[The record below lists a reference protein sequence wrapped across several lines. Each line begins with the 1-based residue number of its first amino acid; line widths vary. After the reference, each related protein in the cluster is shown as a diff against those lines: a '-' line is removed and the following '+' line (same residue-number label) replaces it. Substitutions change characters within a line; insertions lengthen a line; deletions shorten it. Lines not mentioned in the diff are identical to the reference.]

1 MIRVS
6 PSLKLHCEHRRNRNK
21 VPYTEFAKD
30 NVAVIFDDHEEEMK
44 MHNMVRGIYELIA
57 SRNAYLNHNNGVE
70 GIGMDSI
77 VAKELMKDR
86 IKKFL

>member
-1 MIRVS
+1 
-6 PSLKLHCEHRRNRNK
+6 
-21 VPYTEFAKD
+21 
-30 NVAVIFDDHEEEMK
+30 